1 MKSNKTKM
9 IKFQLNLFLSLAIF
23 VGSFQ
28 LSAQNVNYKIVGN
41 NVEER
46 SQLHIRPAISF
57 SIPPSDLVEG
67 LPTTISV
74 EGQYWTNVADFRATA
89 NVGTFKGV
97 SVGATYHLK
106 DKTKVKKE
114 KFVVSTSKTKRV
126 ETTTYFKA
134 PVNMHKISGPCA
146 DLTSG
151 IYGEAGFFS
160 KLDIGWDF
168 QHFGRSFAE
177 YGNRTIKGSS
187 NGWFSAKIQGV
198 VANVAIDMTN
208 YFNVGAGTGKYTK
221 ERKMALGGQVSVSGA
236 VRPWKGVTFYMS
248 LPLGYMRYMG
258 VSDAPETTN
267 RGVPILNIVLGLQI
281 NLMKKVQSVKE

>member
-1 MKSNKTKM
+1 MNSLFPKLDMFIFKKIFTFLFVIFSS
-9 IKFQLNLFLSLAIF
+9 QLI
-23 VGSFQ
+23 G
-28 LSAQNVNYKIVGN
+28 QNISYKIVEN

-57 SIPPSDLVEG
+57 SIPPSDIIEG
-67 LPTTISV
+67 LPTTLSV
-74 EGQYWTNVADFRATA
+74 EGQYWTDVADFRATA
-89 NVGTFKGV
+89 HVGTFKGI
-97 SVGATYHLK
+97 SVGATYHLS

-146 DLTSG
+146 DLTTG
-151 IYGEAGFFS
+151 FYGEAGFFT
-160 KLDIGWDF
+160 KLDLGWDF
-168 QHFGRSFAE
+168 QHFGRSYAE

-187 NGWFSAKIQGV
+187 NGWFSAKIQAV

-208 YFNVGAGTGKYTK
+208 YFNLGAGTGKYTE
-221 ERKMALGGQVSVSGA
+221 ERKMAFGGQINVSGA
-236 VRPWKGVTFYMS
+236 VRPWRGVTFYMS
-248 LPLGYMRYMG
+248 LPLGYMRYIG

-267 RGVPILNIVLGLQI
+267 RGVPILNIVLGAQI
-281 NLMKKVQSVKE
+281 NLLKKVQSAKE